1 MVVANNIRIRIR
13 MNFGDLPPTTSAG
26 CWAHKKKV
34 PPSRSTLSVVN
45 GGICLVASF
54 HVVAI
59 GTSVVTNNVTS
70 VGPVI
75 MIGLELSA

>member
-1 MVVANNIRIRIR
+1 MVVANNVRIR
-13 MNFGDLPPTTSAG
+13 MNFGDLPQTTSAG
-26 CWAHKKKV
+26 GWAHKEKV
-34 PPSRSTLSVVN
+34 SSRSTLSVVN